1 MPSPKRSK
9 PSSEEEGKRARLEG
23 YAALN
28 GLTPRETEV
37 FLLLAEGNQ
46 LKRIAED
53 LFLSENT
60 VKRHRTNVY
69 QKLGVSSRQELI
81 DLAKSEA
88 PLD

>member
-1 MPSPKRSK
+1 MTVYAGWRVDENPGTDVNPFSSSASP
-9 PSSEEEGKRARLEG
+9 
-23 YAALN
+23 
-28 GLTPRETEV
+28 
-37 FLLLAEGNQ
+37 
-46 LKRIAED
+46 ED